1 MPQSIPDRPVVTG
14 PEHLAGFGPYCEL
27 VDKTALAADS
37 RQLVGPVIDWS
48 FPRFI
53 EWLRSE
59 GYVFDGFEAGPPR
72 FDERRAYLRHD
83 VHGQDLL
90 AAYVLAELHERL

>member
-1 MPQSIPDRPVVTG
+1 VPDSFPDRPFVTG
-14 PEHLAGFGPYCEL
+14 PEHLSDFGPYCER
-27 VDKTALAADS
+27 VGKTELAAAS
-37 RQLVGPVIDWS
+37 RHLVGAAIDNS

-59 GYVFDGFEAGPPR
+59 GYVFDGFEEGPPR
-72 FDERRAYLRHD
+72 FNERRAYLRHD

-90 AAYVLAELHERL
+90 AA